1 MRVVMKYG
9 RDGLTL
15 DLPDDLDVAV
25 IRKRV
30 MPVLKDPEAILKS
43 ALANPVC
50 CKSLIEEA
58 RDCRSACILICDIT
72 RPVPNGIVLPVLV
85 KELIRAGIKPE
96 AITILVA
103 TGLHRPNEDEELR
116 ELVGSDWVLDAVPV
130 VNHFARNE
138 EDHESLGTLPGNIP
152 VKLDRRFVFA
162 DLRIVVGL
170 VEPHF
175 MAGYSGGRKLV
186 APGVAHEDTIRVL
199 HSAGILEHCQ
209 VANCILDGNPLH
221 GVQMDIVKL
230 VGRIFAINTVI
241 DEDRQISFINFGSV
255 EESHLDA
262 VSFVRYYAE
271 IPVRRRFRT
280 VLTSAAGYPL
290 DKTYY
295 QTVKGMVGALDILEP
310 GGNLIIVSECSGG
323 VGSAEFAEAQM
334 NLIRLGPDRFLQGL
348 LQKRYAAIDEWQS
361 EMLVKA
367 MKKANIYLYSEG
379 LTEAQRALTGI
390 HTIASPSEAIAES
403 VKSHHDRHVAVIPEG
418 PYVIPV
424 FTPDHF
430 STDQETI

>member
-1 MRVVMKYG
+1 
-9 RDGLTL
+9 
-15 DLPDDLDVAV
+15 
-25 IRKRV
+25 
-30 MPVLKDPEAILKS
+30 
-43 ALANPVC
+43 
-50 CKSLIEEA
+50 
-58 RDCRSACILICDIT
+58 
-72 RPVPNGIVLPVLV
+72 
-85 KELIRAGIKPE
+85 
-96 AITILVA
+96 
-103 TGLHRPNEDEELR
+103 
-116 ELVGSDWVLDAVPV
+116 
-130 VNHFARNE
+130 
-138 EDHESLGTLPGNIP
+138 
-152 VKLDRRFVFA
+152 
-162 DLRIVVGL
+162 
-170 VEPHF
+170 
-175 MAGYSGGRKLV
+175 
-186 APGVAHEDTIRVL
+186 
-199 HSAGILEHCQ
+199 
-209 VANCILDGNPLH
+209 
-221 GVQMDIVKL
+221 MDIVKL
-230 VGRIFAINTVI
+230 VGRVFAINTVI

-323 VGSAEFAEAQM
+323 VGSDEFAEAQM
-334 NLIRLGPDRFLQGL
+334 NLIRLGPDRFLQEL

-390 HTIASPSEAIAES
+390 HTIASPSEAIVES
-403 VKSHHDRHVAVIPEG
+403 VQSHHDRQVAVIPEG

-430 STDQETI
+430 TTDQETI